1 MKKFIYQ
8 RPTVNIVPRVRIAE
22 NRDLDKGIRL
32 NRNERVENF
41 DKKIYLKIFKSLK
54 KYDLGKYPDQSE
66 IYDTLSAYLKVS
78 EDEILISSGID
89 GSIKSIFEIFTKK
102 DDKIA
107 VLHPTYAMYEV
118 YSNLFKTK
126 LFKINYNNFKLNKK
140 KLFSLIKNSEKKIIF
155 IPNPNQPI
163 EDNLSLK
170 EIENICKVCK
180 KKKVLVVIDEAYYMF
195 GAPTAIKLR
204 KKFENIL
211 ILRTFSKSF
220 GVPSIRFGYVIGNKK
235 LIKILNSYRLTYESN
250 LFSDLV
256 VKYFIQNNSIVTNY
270 IQKVKKG
277 RDFLKNRLIKLK
289 LDVYGKNSN
298 YLLIDFKNKII
309 LEKILKKF
317 SQKKI
322 YVKSNYSGEL
332 KNCILLTC
340 GPIYIMNKILKI
352 IKQEIKK

>member
-1 MKKFIYQ
+1 
-8 RPTVNIVPRVRIAE
+8 
-22 NRDLDKGIRL
+22 
-32 NRNERVENF
+32 
-41 DKKIYLKIFKSLK
+41 
-54 KYDLGKYPDQSE
+54 
-66 IYDTLSAYLKVS
+66 
-78 EDEILISSGID
+78 
-89 GSIKSIFEIFTKK
+89 
-102 DDKIA
+102 
-107 VLHPTYAMYEV
+107 MYEV

-126 LFKINYNNFKLNKK
+126 LFKINYNKFKLNKK
-140 KLFSLIKNSEKKIIF
+140 KLFSLIKNSGIKIIF

-163 EDNLSLK
+163 EDNLSIK

>member
-1 MKKFIYQ
+1 
-8 RPTVNIVPRVRIAE
+8 
-22 NRDLDKGIRL
+22 
-32 NRNERVENF
+32 
-41 DKKIYLKIFKSLK
+41 
-54 KYDLGKYPDQSE
+54 
-66 IYDTLSAYLKVS
+66 
-78 EDEILISSGID
+78 
-89 GSIKSIFEIFTKK
+89 
-102 DDKIA
+102 
-107 VLHPTYAMYEV
+107 
-118 YSNLFKTK
+118 
-126 LFKINYNNFKLNKK
+126 
-140 KLFSLIKNSEKKIIF
+140 
-155 IPNPNQPI
+155 
-163 EDNLSLK
+163 
-170 EIENICKVCK
+170 
-180 KKKVLVVIDEAYYMF
+180 MF